1 MSKEDLQAFKELKS
15 VKENSLDY
23 EDGLEKLDATNPVES
38 VNNMIEK
45 VRINLDGYFQ
55 SVDILEINLLI
66 QRDNLKNGKWK
77 NLYLLL
83 KELLMKSYNC
93 LIKSFSIQTQ
103 NY

>member
-1 MSKEDLQAFKELKS
+1 
-15 VKENSLDY
+15 
-23 EDGLEKLDATNPVES
+23 
-38 VNNMIEK
+38 MIEK

-83 KELLMKSYNC
+83 KELLMKFYNC
-93 LIKSFSIQTQ
+93 LIKSLSIQTQ